1 MSKESL
7 VTEILKYSIKTLFY
21 ENKYTI
27 ILLQNTPPRPPPKEE
42 EKSLKMWV
50 HSSTACFNSFPTSY
64 VVLRVEISRASGL
77 TCMHIYFLFQCH
89 TIS

>member
-21 ENKYTI
+21 ENKCTI
-27 ILLQNTPPRPPPKEE
+27 ILLQNTPPPKEE

-64 VVLRVEISRASGL
+64 VVLRVEISRASEL